1 MKEFFVIDDF
11 NLKNKTVAIRVDL
24 NSDLINGKVEKNERF
39 EAHAK
44 SIKELIEIGA
54 KIIILAHQS
63 RKGEPDFISLEQ
75 HAKILS
81 KEVGYEIN
89 FVNDIIG
96 EKSKREIEKLNSGEA
111 ILLDNIRFLDDEDVE
126 KSIEEHEKSKLVTF
140 LKNYI
145 DYYILD
151 AFSVSHRSHSSIVGF
166 ARVKPMIAGR
176 VMEREIE
183 SVKNALKPLG
193 INVWLIG
200 GAKIDDVIPILEY
213 MFENRPGC
221 IEKVLCGGLLANL
234 FLLANGYEI
243 GEKSKEVLEKKK
255 LIGLIEKAK
264 ELLKKYEKEI
274 ELPVD
279 VAIEKNGE
287 RYEVEVEKIP
297 KNALILDIGTKTI
310 EKYKEILKSA
320 RSVIIKGPMG
330 MFEKE
335 KFEKGTK
342 ELLSFIAKSNIY
354 SLVGGGDTSVAI
366 RKFNIEGFNHIS
378 VGGGALLSFLS
389 GKKMPGI
396 EALKL
401 SYNIFKNKK

>member
-24 NSDLINGKVEKNERF
+24 NSDLINGKIEKNERF

-44 SIKELIEIGA
+44 GIRELIEIGA
-54 KIIILAHQS
+54 KTIIIAHQS
-63 RKGEPDFISLEQ
+63 RKGEPDFVSLDQ

-81 KEVGYEIN
+81 EEVGYEIK
-89 FVNDIIG
+89 FVNDVIG
-96 EKSKREIEKLNSGEA
+96 ERSKKEIENLNFGEA
-111 ILLDNIRFLDDEDVE
+111 LLLDNVRFLDDEDIE
-126 KSIEEHEKSKLVTF
+126 KSIEEHENSKLVKF

-151 AFSVSHRSHSSIVGF
+151 AFSVSHRSHSSIIGF

-176 VMEREIE
+176 AMEREIE
-183 SVKNALKPLG
+183 STKEALKPLG

-213 MFENRPGC
+213 MFSNKPES

-234 FLLANGYEI
+234 FLLAKGYEI
-243 GEKSKEVLEKKK
+243 GKRTKEILEKKGLLK
-255 LIGLIEKAK
+255 LLDKAK
-264 ELLKKYEKEI
+264 ELLKNYYKEI
-274 ELPVD
+274 ELPID
-279 VAIEKNGE
+279 VAIEENGK
-287 RYEVEVEKIP
+287 RKEVEIEKIP
-297 KNALILDIGTKTI
+297 KDAIILDIGSQTI
-310 EKYKEILKSA
+310 EKYKEILRNA

-330 MFEKE
+330 MFENE
-335 KFEKGTK
+335 GFEKGTK
-342 ELLSFIAKSNIY
+342 ELLEFISKSDIY

-366 RKFNIEGFNHIS
+366 KKFGIRNFNHVS
-378 VGGGALLSFLS
+378 VGGGALLTFLS

-396 EALKL
+396 EALKI
-401 SYNIFKNKK
+401 SYNIFKK